1 MGAAGRSIRPR
12 LKMRLSFVTLVSAGI
27 LLLLTV
33 STTESVNPASII
45 MPEKEFSDVA
55 IVPYPH
61 RSSNPSVHAPMGQ
74 LEARDS
80 VVAARKVWQEQDRE
94 AVPESGAQ
102 RPHLWH
108 KYVGW
113 NPEQQQDKKPS
124 DIRTSIGNFLRQL
137 QAGFKAKPQLQAVE
151 EVQKKASSGSASSGG
166 SGQGKSKKPP
176 KEKVKNL
183 KYFLKKVKKK
193 EKAKKESAS
202 KAKVTGAKKSASKA
216 KIQGATKE
224 SASKTKVS
232 PAKKATASKVKPTA
246 KMSGVAPTVKAKA
259 NGAEAHEAAAKKAVA
274 AAEAVKK
281 QLAKA
286 S

>member
-12 LKMRLSFVTLVSAGI
+12 LKMRLSFITLVSAGI

-33 STTESVNPASII
+33 STTESVDPAAII

-61 RSSNPSVHAPMGQ
+61 RSSSPSVHAPMGQ

-151 EVQKKASSGSASSGG
+151 EVQKKASSGSKSSGG
-166 SGQGKSKKPP
+166 SGQAKSKKPP
-176 KEKVKNL
+176 KKKVKNL

-193 EKAKKESAS
+193 EKAKPRL
-202 KAKVTGAKKSASKA
+202 
-216 KIQGATKE
+216 
-224 SASKTKVS
+224 
-232 PAKKATASKVKPTA
+232 PAQKKAQAKPSFKAPQKRQQSKQT
-246 KMSGVAPTVKAKA
+246 S
-259 NGAEAHEAAAKKAVA
+259 
-274 AAEAVKK
+274 
-281 QLAKA
+281 
-286 S
+286 

>member
-33 STTESVNPASII
+33 STTESVDPAAII

-61 RSSNPSVHAPMGQ
+61 RSSSPSVHAPMGQ

-124 DIRTSIGNFLRQL
+124 DMRTSIGNFLRQL

-176 KEKVKNL
+176 IKKVKNL

-193 EKAKKESAS
+193 RESQEGKCKQS
-202 KAKVTGAKKSASKA
+202 QGYRRKKSASKA
-216 KIQGATKE
+216 
-224 SASKTKVS
+224 
-232 PAKKATASKVKPTA
+232 
-246 KMSGVAPTVKAKA
+246 
-259 NGAEAHEAAAKKAVA
+259 
-274 AAEAVKK
+274 
-281 QLAKA
+281 
-286 S
+286 